1 MLPFVLQCSYRS
13 LLSLVG
19 VGYLTLAITPRLLH
33 CLAEILT
40 WHQMEKL
47 LYRYL
52 FDLGS
57 STFDTSLNY
66 LTTRYRQV
74 NADVNLADKTV

>member
-1 MLPFVLQCSYRS
+1 
-13 LLSLVG
+13 
-19 VGYLTLAITPRLLH
+19 
-33 CLAEILT
+33 
-40 WHQMEKL
+40 MEKL